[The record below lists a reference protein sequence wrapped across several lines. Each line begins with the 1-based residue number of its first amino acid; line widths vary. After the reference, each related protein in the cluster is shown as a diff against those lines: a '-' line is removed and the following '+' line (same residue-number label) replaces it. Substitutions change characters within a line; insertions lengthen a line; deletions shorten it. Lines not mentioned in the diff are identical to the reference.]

1 MSRCVSGYHPRNRD
15 RCQLNVLGP
24 IYSLDVFVT
33 IRTQRVQQV
42 KTETVTDAPNG
53 FETRPTVEADT
64 RFRCQ
69 AKPDVMVHCAS
80 YQ

>member
-1 MSRCVSGYHPRNRD
+1 MTAACIASMLPTNRD
-15 RCQLNVLGP
+15 ARHRRTERKFFPGF
-24 IYSLDVFVT
+24 SVT

-42 KTETVTDAPNG
+42 KTETVTDAPYG
-53 FETRPTVEADT
+53 FEAHVTVEGDT